1 NLDPFLDDLFVRGIV
16 LQAEGEHLQLRG
28 AKGVLTPNTIARLKT
43 HKGAILR
50 KLTEPVARYP
60 LSYGQEALWFTAQNA
75 ADSPLYNVSIALRIH
90 AAVDLVA
97 LQRTFQAFV
106 IRHPLLRTTF
116 DGVNGKPE
124 QVVQRFQELT
134 VSQITAAGWDDATLD
149 EQVLANHEQP
159 FDLAHGPLLRV
170 TLFTRSDTE
179 HILLCTMHH
188 IVTDGWSLWML
199 LDEFRQLYPLA
210 QREPLTLATLATLPQ
225 PTRSYADYVAWQQGM
240 VTGDGETLWRYWEQQ
255 LAGELPV
262 LDLPTDRP
270 RPRVQ
275 SYRGAS
281 HHFTLADVGSTTGGR
296 NANRAET
303 GALLS
308 QQLRHLA
315 QREGTTLYTLLLAA
329 FQVLLHRYSSQEEIL
344 VGSPTAGR
352 SRPEFAPIFGYFTSP
367 VVLRGKLAGNPPF
380 LDFLGQMRT
389 TVLEALVHQDFP
401 FGLLVE
407 RLQRGQDGKGRDSS
421 RPPLYQAT
429 FALQKPQ
436 QTTHMLNSATA
447 GEASRMEWGGLT
459 VSPYELG
466 QYQGRVDILLEM
478 FEGPEE
484 ITATLRYSTDL
495 FDAATIEQMARNFV
509 TLLQGIVENPQRSI
523 AQLPL
528 LSTTEQQ
535 QLLNAGRG
543 PVVTY
548 PTQRCV
554 HQLFADQA
562 ARTPDVDALVFL
574 QNQATVVSRRHLTYR
589 ELNEQANRLA
599 YYLQTCGMGHSS
611 PTRGMGHTVDHET
624 VVGICLDR
632 SPEMVISILAVL
644 KAGGAYV
651 PLDPAYPPERMA
663 FIMADAGLGWIL
675 TNDALAA
682 GLPKSDAMVLRW
694 EEVAADVAAQ
704 PTANPASQESTTA
717 EQLAYVIYTSGS
729 TGQPKGVMVTHRGIP
744 NLAYAQMESFGV
756 TAESRVLQFA
766 SFSFDASVSE
776 LFKTLLAGAT
786 LYLAD
791 RETLLPGPALIDLF
805 KREAISMV
813 TLPPSVLAA
822 LPVAELP
829 ALQSLIVAGETC
841 SVELAQRWAPGRRFL
856 NAYGPTEATVCA
868 TIAQLTPEEI
878 AATARSLSIGQPI
891 ANVQVYILDPYQQPV
906 PAGVP
911 GELYIGGIGVARG
924 YLNRPELTAE
934 KFIANPFSTQAE
946 AERLYR
952 TGDRARYLP
961 SAEPGRF
968 QIEFLGRIDNQ
979 V

>member
-1 NLDPFLDDLFVRGIV
+1 
-16 LQAEGEHLQLRG
+16 
-28 AKGVLTPNTIARLKT
+28 
-43 HKGAILR
+43 
-50 KLTEPVARYP
+50 
-60 LSYGQEALWFTAQNA
+60 
-75 ADSPLYNVSIALRIH
+75 
-90 AAVDLVA
+90 
-97 LQRTFQAFV
+97 
-106 IRHPLLRTTF
+106 
-116 DGVNGKPE
+116 
-124 QVVQRFQELT
+124 
-134 VSQITAAGWDDATLD
+134 
-149 EQVLANHEQP
+149 
-159 FDLAHGPLLRV
+159 V
-170 TLFTRSDTE
+170 TLFTRSDTD

-188 IVTDGWSLWML
+188 IVTDGWSLWMM
-199 LDEFRQLYPLA
+199 LDEFRQLYPIA
-210 QREPLTLATLATLPQ
+210 QREALTLATLAALPK
-225 PTRSYADYVAWQQGM
+225 PARSYADYVAWQQAM
-240 VTGDGETLWRYWEQQ
+240 VADEGERLWRYWEQQ

-281 HHFTLADVGSTTGGR
+281 HHFTLAAVGSMPGDR
-296 NANRAET
+296 NPN
-303 GALLS
+303 GAQSGAMLS
-308 QQLRHLA
+308 QQLRQLA

-329 FQVLLHRYSSQEEIL
+329 FQVLLHRYSGQEEIL

-380 LDFLGQMRT
+380 LDFLAQMRT
-389 TVLEALVHQDFP
+389 TVLEALAHQDFP

-407 RLQRGQDGKGRDSS
+407 RLQQGRDNKGRDSS

-436 QTTHMLNSATA
+436 QTGHILNSAAA
-447 GEASRMEWGGLT
+447 GESSRMDWDGLT

-478 FEGPEE
+478 FEGTEE
-484 ITATLRYSTDL
+484 ITSTLRYSTDL
-495 FDAATIEQMARNFV
+495 FDAATIAQMARNFV
-509 TLLQGIVENPQRSI
+509 TLLQGIVENPQQSI

-528 LSTTEQQ
+528 LSPAEQQ
-535 QLLNAGRG
+535 VMIAAGRG
-543 PVVTY
+543 PEVTY
-548 PTQRCV
+548 PTEHLV

-562 ARTPDVDALVFL
+562 ARTPDVNALIFL
-574 QNQATVVSRRHLTYR
+574 QNQASVGSQRLLTYC

-599 YYLQTCGMGHSS
+599 HYLSN
-611 PTRGMGHTVDHET
+611 RGVAHALRANGVGHTPDKET
-624 VVGICLDR
+624 LVGICLDR

-644 KAGGAYV
+644 KAGGAFV
-651 PLDPAYPPERMA
+651 PLDPAYPPERMT
-663 FIMADAGLGWIL
+663 FVIADAGLEWIV

-682 GLPKSDAMVLRW
+682 NLPETAATVLRW
-694 EEVAADVAAQ
+694 EAIAADVAAQ
-704 PTANPASQESTTA
+704 PTLNPASQEMTTA
-717 EQLAYVIYTSGS
+717 DQLAYVIYTSGS

-744 NLAYAQMESFGV
+744 NLAYAQMASFGV
-756 TAESRVLQFA
+756 TADSRVLQFA

-841 SVELAQRWAPGRRFL
+841 PVELAQRWAPGRRFL

-979 V
+979 VKLRGFRIELGEIETVLRQHEAVREAAVILHSDDAQNQQLVAYVAPEAGAGEVEGEHISYWQNVNTQIFGNAPKPKDLTFNITGWGNSYTGLPFADVEMQEWVENTVAAILSLQPKRVLEIGCGTG

>member
-1 NLDPFLDDLFVRGIV
+1 MMSLPPTSAEPVSAEPANLDPFLDDLFVRGIV

-28 AKGVLTPNTIARLKT
+28 AKGILTPSTIARLKT

-90 AAVDLVA
+90 TAVDAVA

-124 QVVQRFQELT
+124 QVVQRFQELHLT
-134 VSQITAAGWDDATLD
+134 QIAAVGWDDATLD
-149 EQVLANHEQP
+149 KQVLANHEQP

-240 VTGDGETLWRYWEQQ
+240 VTGDGETLWRYWAQQ

-389 TVLEALVHQDFP
+389 TVLEALAHQDFP

-786 LYLAD
+786 LYMAD
-791 RETLLPGPALIDLF
+791 RDTLLPGPALLELF
-805 KREAISMV
+805 QREAISMV

-829 ALQSLIVAGETC
+829 ALQSLIVAGEAC
-841 SVELAQRWAPGRRFL
+841 PVELAQRWAPVGASSR
-856 NAYGPTEATVCA
+856 V
-868 TIAQLTPEEI
+868 
-878 AATARSLSIGQPI
+878 RSHGSNGL
-891 ANVQVYILDPYQQPV
+891 
-906 PAGVP
+906 
-911 GELYIGGIGVARG
+911 RH
-924 YLNRPELTAE
+924 
-934 KFIANPFSTQAE
+934 
-946 AERLYR
+946 
-952 TGDRARYLP
+952 DRAT
-961 SAEPGRF
+961 
-968 QIEFLGRIDNQ
+968 DT
-979 V
+979 

>member
-1 NLDPFLDDLFVRGIV
+1 MMSLPPTSAEPVSAEPANLDPFLDDLFVRGIV

-28 AKGVLTPNTIARLKT
+28 AKGILTPSTIARLKT

-90 AAVDLVA
+90 TAVDAVA

-124 QVVQRFQELT
+124 QVVQRFQELHLT
-134 VSQITAAGWDDATLD
+134 QIAAVGWDDATLD
-149 EQVLANHEQP
+149 KQVLANHEQP

-240 VTGDGETLWRYWEQQ
+240 VTGDGETLWRYWAQQ

-389 TVLEALVHQDFP
+389 TVLEALAHQDFP

-436 QTTHMLNSATA
+436 QTTHMLNSATGKQA
-447 GEASRMEWGGLT
+447 AWSGAVHRLPMSWGNTRGAWTFCLRCSR
-459 VSPYELG
+459 G
-466 QYQGRVDILLEM
+466 QK
-478 FEGPEE
+478 E
-484 ITATLRYSTDL
+484 ITATLRYSTD
-495 FDAATIEQMARNFV
+495 
-509 TLLQGIVENPQRSI
+509 TL
-523 AQLPL
+523 
-528 LSTTEQQ
+528 
-535 QLLNAGRG
+535 
-543 PVVTY
+543 
-548 PTQRCV
+548 
-554 HQLFADQA
+554 
-562 ARTPDVDALVFL
+562 
-574 QNQATVVSRRHLTYR
+574 
-589 ELNEQANRLA
+589 
-599 YYLQTCGMGHSS
+599 
-611 PTRGMGHTVDHET
+611 
-624 VVGICLDR
+624 
-632 SPEMVISILAVL
+632 
-644 KAGGAYV
+644 
-651 PLDPAYPPERMA
+651 
-663 FIMADAGLGWIL
+663 
-675 TNDALAA
+675 
-682 GLPKSDAMVLRW
+682 
-694 EEVAADVAAQ
+694 
-704 PTANPASQESTTA
+704 
-717 EQLAYVIYTSGS
+717 
-729 TGQPKGVMVTHRGIP
+729 
-744 NLAYAQMESFGV
+744 
-756 TAESRVLQFA
+756 
-766 SFSFDASVSE
+766 
-776 LFKTLLAGAT
+776 
-786 LYLAD
+786 
-791 RETLLPGPALIDLF
+791 
-805 KREAISMV
+805 
-813 TLPPSVLAA
+813 
-822 LPVAELP
+822 
-829 ALQSLIVAGETC
+829 
-841 SVELAQRWAPGRRFL
+841 
-856 NAYGPTEATVCA
+856 
-868 TIAQLTPEEI
+868 
-878 AATARSLSIGQPI
+878 
-891 ANVQVYILDPYQQPV
+891 
-906 PAGVP
+906 
-911 GELYIGGIGVARG
+911 
-924 YLNRPELTAE
+924 
-934 KFIANPFSTQAE
+934 
-946 AERLYR
+946 
-952 TGDRARYLP
+952 
-961 SAEPGRF
+961 
-968 QIEFLGRIDNQ
+968 
-979 V
+979 